1 MGQQGWQYDSDGTI
15 YIYVYLF
22 TYTYAIWQLR
32 FESGIWFL
40 GSFVLAT
47 YSIGSLLAS
56 HVATKYG
63 FRSKR
68 FTQQKPEPVTNS
80 GKKSIQTNLTLLDD
94 LYKHT
99 NVPRKKKFVTKRPQG
114 VEARHCWPS
123 PATTCKRHNFVQST
137 MNHQNL
143 QLAGFCSGS
152 FRSLISCFFSKLKT
166 VFPIHFITQL
176 WVATSSSDMMDYIYK
191 HIYTQYINSHV
202 LQYVSNLFWGIKHL
216 SPKLRYLLQA
226 RLIQVAK
233 LGPCRDSRF
242 PLDPSSLS

>member
-143 QLAGFCSGS
+143 QLAGFCSGVS
-152 FRSLISCFFSKLKT
+152 GLWFFCFFFKLKT
-166 VFPIHFITQL
+166 VFPIHFSTQL
-176 WVATSSSDMMDYIYK
+176 WFATSSSDMMDYISIYIHTVYK
-191 HIYTQYINSHV
+191 LPCI
-202 LQYVSNLFWGIKHL
+202 YVSSLFWGTKHL
-216 SPKLRYLLQA
+216 SPKIATSRLQA